1 MRTLVALDAGLELAQ
16 HLFAVRL
23 SMAIL
28 AFRYIAVLLGMA
40 EHTLKA
46 GMLGRA

>member
-1 MRTLVALDAGLELAQ
+1 MCTLVALDAGLEFTQ
-16 HLFAVRL
+16 HFFAVRL

-28 AFRYIAVLLGMA
+28 AFRYIAMLVGMA
-40 EHTLKA
+40 VDTLKT